1 MVDYADS
8 VGLRKE
14 YVDTAVKAVAL
25 MEFKLRTICTIDSS
39 NSYTE
44 TYFRETNTD
53 PTSPTTVATTTNI
66 KGIPR
71 FAPFPAGRVAE
82 TKISALIEKY
92 GMEQFISMEDGL
104 MNYIPMTARAILR
117 LGRAVSKSIDDAIV
131 ALISA
136 SFGNTV
142 AVAVGSE
149 WNSATIANRDPIKNI
164 LDGIQTM
171 RVDNINALNGKGYLV
186 LNGDGYTDLI
196 SNSKVISNPT
206 FKTADVVANG
216 VVGQVCGLKIMV
228 TEAVAAD
235 TAYIVIDK
243 EALTWKVA
251 MALRVDQ
258 IEDPGIKTTIRAYE
272 LGVAQLTAPNAVC
285 KFTNTRA

>member
-1 MVDYADS
+1 MVEYADS
-8 VGLRKE
+8 VALRKE
-14 YVDTAVKAVAL
+14 NVDTAIKAVAL
-25 MEFKLRTICTIDSS
+25 MEYKLRTLCTIDSS

-44 TYFRETNTD
+44 SYFRETNTD

-71 FAPFPAGRVAE
+71 FSPFPAGRVAE
-82 TKISALIEKY
+82 TKVSALIEKY
-92 GMEQFISMEDGL
+92 GLEQTLSMEDEL
-104 MNYIPMTARAILR
+104 MNWIPMSARAILR
-117 LGRAVSKSIDDAIV
+117 LGRGISKSIDDAIV

-142 AVAVGSE
+142 AVTVGSE
-149 WNSATIANRDPIKNI
+149 WNSATLQNRDPIKNI
-164 LDGIQTM
+164 LDGIQTL
-171 RVDNINALNGKGYLV
+171 RVDNIDALNGLGYLV

-196 SNSKVISNPT
+196 SNSKVINNPT

-216 VVGQVCGLKIMV
+216 VVGQICGLNIMV

-235 TAYIVIDK
+235 TGYIVIK
-243 EALTWKVA
+243 LEALTWKSAKGLTVE
-251 MALRVDQ
+251 Q
-258 IEDPGIKTTIRAYE
+258 ITDPGIKTTIRAYE

-285 KFTNTRA
+285 KFTNLRA